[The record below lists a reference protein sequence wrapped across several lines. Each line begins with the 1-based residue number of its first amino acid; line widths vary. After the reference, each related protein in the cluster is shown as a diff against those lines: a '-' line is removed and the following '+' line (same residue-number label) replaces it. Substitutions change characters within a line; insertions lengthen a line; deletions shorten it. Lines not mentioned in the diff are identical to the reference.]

1 MRQIDKQ
8 HQQLKKSEEKLREES
23 VRDILTGLFNRR
35 YLEETLAR
43 EVKRADRKKYSLGLI
58 MIDIDH
64 FKKINDTLGHAAG
77 DAFLKEFGQ
86 LLKSQVRQY
95 DIACRFGGEEFVLM
109 LPEVPMD
116 LAKERAENLREKT
129 KQLRVKYEEHTLDPI
144 TISLGVAVF
153 PEHGATGEAVLKA
166 ADEALY
172 KAKREGRDRVVA
184 AG

>member
-1 MRQIDKQ
+1 MKQIDQQ
-8 HQQLKKSEEKLREES
+8 HQQLKISEAKLREES
-23 VRDILTGLFNRR
+23 VRDVLTGLFNRR

-43 EVKRADRKKYSLGLI
+43 EVKRAAREAYSLGVI

-64 FKKINDTLGHAAG
+64 FKKINDTHGHAAG
-77 DAFLKEFGQ
+77 DAFLKELGKF
-86 LLKSQVRQY
+86 LKEQIRQY

-109 LPEVPMD
+109 LPEISLD
-116 LAKERAENLREKT
+116 LAKERAESMREKA
-129 KQLRVKYEEHTLDPI
+129 KRLRVQYKDHTLDPV

-153 PEHGATGEAVLKA
+153 PEHGSTGEAVLKA